1 MERYYSYSRFI
12 KEYFG
17 KKLYKICIDG
27 GFTCPNRDG
36 TLATGGCIFCSEGG
50 SGEFTENA
58 SLSVSYPFHILT
70 MEEYINHLIICL
82 SQLRKDIVIERMTG
96 DGPKDLLIVPK
107 WIGHKR
113 PVLNTIHKE
122 MKQRNFTQ
130 GGSLCQK
137 NL

>member
-58 SLSVSYPFHILT
+58 SSLFPNRFILVSHRLPENIRANITLLTFRHLQYLCLCRQASRPLRGGDHCPRNRCFIHWHRPDCITPEILV
-70 MEEYINHLIICL
+70 Y
-82 SQLRKDIVIERMTG
+82 
-96 DGPKDLLIVPK
+96 
-107 WIGHKR
+107 
-113 PVLNTIHKE
+113 
-122 MKQRNFTQ
+122 
-130 GGSLCQK
+130 
-137 NL
+137 